1 MSFDLLAPPTIQTEV
16 IAAFRTVL
24 VTPDLELD
32 LYTPLDT
39 ITGWDSTSHIALM
52 TELEYRFGLTLE
64 RGELEAMQS
73 VGDVVR
79 TFGAKRILHAA

>member
-16 IAAFRTVL
+16 IAAFRAVL
-24 VTPDLELD
+24 ATPDLELD

-39 ITGWDSTSHIALM
+39 ISGWDSMSHVALM
-52 TELEYRFGLTLE
+52 AELECRFGLTLE
-64 RGELEAMQS
+64 RGELEALQS

-79 TFGAKRILHAA
+79 TFGAKRILRAA